1 MENFDN
7 VKIRPAEVF
16 TIWVDWIN
24 MKVYMT
30 NVKTGER
37 VEPEGVDIS

>member
-1 MENFDN
+1 METFDK

-16 TIWVDWIN
+16 KIWIDWVN
-24 MKVYMT
+24 MRVYMT
-30 NVKTGER
+30 NLKTGER